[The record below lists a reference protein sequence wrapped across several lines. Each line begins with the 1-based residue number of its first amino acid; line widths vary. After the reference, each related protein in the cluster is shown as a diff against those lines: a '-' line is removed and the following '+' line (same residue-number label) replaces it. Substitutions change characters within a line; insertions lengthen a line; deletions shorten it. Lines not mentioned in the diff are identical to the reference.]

1 MTRVRF
7 PSPAPPLLCVNFIE
21 NKMTEPLKFDSSDNG
36 SESSRIYV
44 QKKVS
49 ELFYEY
55 GILSKDENPNK
66 ADEKTIKMVSTI
78 GKLAMI
84 INRKDK
90 TEQELDAEVIAIF
103 DKVTSENG
111 FVKKTE

>member
-1 MTRVRF
+1 M
-7 PSPAPPLLCVNFIE
+7 S
-21 NKMTEPLKFDSSDNG
+21 EPLKFDSSNNG

-55 GILSKDENPNK
+55 GILSKDENPNN

-78 GKLAMI
+78 GRLAMV

-90 TEQELDAEVIAIF
+90 TEQELDTEVLAVF
-103 DKVTSENG
+103 DKVVKEND
-111 FVKKTE
+111 FVKKTK